1 MATIIQ
7 GGSNTAG
14 LVNVNANYE
23 LGVALTTNELYAG
36 YAAVAACHD
45 DGDVTTLRDIVEVD
59 ASSDFRLR
67 VGTDNF
73 IFNEIFTGTTINTTK
88 WATPLSTATAVQSGG
103 FLTLNA
109 SGSVTATQGTILKSW
124 KTFPVYSAFGTYIE
138 IRAAVATTTFD
149 NTTVEFGFGL
159 TAGTVNASATD
170 GVFFRYTTAGL
181 ACVVMNNAIESV
193 NSVVNSTKLIGIA
206 FDITKV
212 NHYIIFID
220 DDSVEF
226 WVNDVMLYQYSLL
239 NTATPTLTAAQQQF
253 IYGRVY
259 MTAANTLTAQKL
271 AIASV
276 SVSLADMETAL
287 PWQHKIGMLQE
298 HAGVVPSNG
307 IATGTTLT
315 TGITNTAITAV
326 ATTVSTTA
334 LGTSGVVGL
343 GGYQRTANGT
353 GPSMTADSAFLMF
366 SYLVPV
372 PVVAAPISTAKA
384 LMLTGIDFTMTTRV
398 VVGTN
403 AGVIP
408 VIVELNYGCNAL
420 SPATAENIATQTT
433 PAKGVRRA
441 IIGVIS
447 VPINT
452 PIGTVLGP
460 ISWKP
465 QVPILCEAGTY
476 VQIAIRPLVTW
487 ALANTQELVCICSPD
502 GYWA

>member
-1 MATIIQ
+1 MSTKIQ
-7 GGSNTAG
+7 SGASAPG
-14 LVNVNANYE
+14 LANVNTNYE
-23 LGVALTTNELYAG
+23 LQVALTTNELYAG
-36 YAAVAACHD
+36 YAAIAACHD
-45 DGDVTTLRDIVEVD
+45 DGDVTTTRDIIELD

-88 WATPLSTATAVQSGG
+88 WATPLATATVVQAGG
-103 FLTLNA
+103 FLTLNSGA
-109 SGSVTATQGTILKSW
+109 SLTSGQGSILKSW

-138 IRAAVATTTFD
+138 IRASLATTSFN
-149 NTTVEFGFGL
+149 NTTSEWGFAL
-159 TAGTVNASATD
+159 TAGTVNATATD
-170 GVFFRYTTAGL
+170 GVFFRHTSTGL
-181 ACVVMNNAIESV
+181 ACVVVNNAVELV
-193 NSVVNSTKLIGIA
+193 NNVVDPTKLTAIS

-226 WVNDVMLYQYSLL
+226 WVNDIMLYQYTLL
-239 NTATPTLTAAQQQF
+239 NTVTPTLTAAQQQF
-253 IYGRVY
+253 IYARVY
-259 MTAANTLTAQKL
+259 MSATNTLTAQKIN
-271 AIASV
+271 IASI

-287 PWQHKIGMLQE
+287 PWQHKMGMLQE

-307 IATGTTLT
+307 VATGSTLT
-315 TGITNTAITAV
+315 AAITATALPVV
-326 ATTVSTTA
+326 ATTVSATA
-334 LGTSGVVGL
+334 LGTSGTVGL

-353 GPSMTADSAFLMF
+353 GPSMTADTAWLMF

-372 PVVAAPISTAKA
+372 PVVAAPISSAKG
-384 LMLTGIDFTMTTRV
+384 LMLTGIDFSMTTRV
-398 VVGTN
+398 VIGTN

-408 VIVELNYGCNAL
+408 CIVELNYGCTNAN
-420 SPATAENIATQTT
+420 PATAESITAQTT
-433 PAKGVRRA
+433 PVKGVRRA

-465 QVPILCEAGTY
+465 QVPILCEGGTY

-487 ALANTQELVCICSPD
+487 ALANTQELVCICAPD
-502 GYWA
+502 GYWV